1 MTDTM
6 EPVKE
11 INLNDLK
18 ARLDKAVEVLGKVVP
33 ILRNEKVN
41 PITTEDIVEAE
52 ALLWRESKVLEP
64 LLIDRLVNVVC
75 SLEKVIATWQSRG
88 IKAKDVADAIQLI
101 KKEKDLNA

>member
-52 ALLWRESKVLEP
+52 ALLCEVAVHVEWF
-64 LLIDRLVNVVC
+64 DCDVC
-75 SLEKVIATWQSRG
+75 SGECPLEA
-88 IKAKDVADAIQLI
+88 
-101 KKEKDLNA
+101 